1 MDMVTI
7 RNKGTAR
14 VIPAA
19 EAAVETGGTVDV
31 PADLAG
37 SLLEQTDRW
46 ELVAADRG
54 EEDA

>member
-1 MDMVTI
+1 MGMVTI

-19 EAAVETGGTVDV
+19 EVAVETGGTVEV
-31 PADLAG
+31 PDDLAVA
-37 SLLEQTDRW
+37 LLEQADRW